1 MFSMKSRSVLLAC
14 FALLFSASASAQ
26 TPITP
31 DKVIPLFNGK
41 DLSGWVTWLVG
52 FGHNDPDKVCTVVE
66 QIDGAPAIRLSG
78 QHYGGIVTKERYTNY
93 RLVVE
98 FRWGLI
104 TWEPR
109 KNKTRDSGILLHCQ
123 GAFGNYKDD
132 FTAPWM
138 RSVEYQIIEGGTG
151 DIILVQG
158 YDQKGGKKISPE
170 LTTTTDGK
178 TSKWKPGGTPTKFA
192 GRRIDWYGRDP
203 EWKDVL
209 GYRGR
214 QDVEKPVGEWNLAE
228 MICDGDSVRF
238 LLNGVVVN
246 EGTLSS
252 FREGSLLFQ
261 TEGAEIFFRRI
272 ELHPLKR

>member
-1 MFSMKSRSVLLAC
+1 MKSLTLLLLTALALS
-14 FALLFSASASAQ
+14 FAPAASAQ

-52 FGHNDPDKVCTVVE
+52 FGHTDPDKVITVVD
-66 QIDGAPAIRLSG
+66 QIDGAPAIRVSG
-78 QHYGGIVTKERYTNY
+78 QHWGGFVTKERYTNY
-93 RLVVE
+93 RLVME
-98 FRWGLI
+98 FRWGPV

-109 KNKTRDSGILLHCQ
+109 MNRTRDSGILLHCQ

-170 LTTTTDGK
+170 LTATTDGK
-178 TSKWKPGGTPTKFA
+178 TKKWKQGGTPTKFA
-192 GRRIDWYGRDP
+192 GGRIDWYGRDP
-203 EWKDVL
+203 DWKDVL
-209 GYRGR
+209 GFRGR
-214 QDVEKPVGEWNLAE
+214 QDVEKPVGEWNLSE
-228 MICDGDSVRF
+228 MVCDGDTVRF
-238 LLNGVVVN
+238 YLNGVLVN
-246 EGTLSS
+246 EGTQSS
-252 FREGSLLFQ
+252 FREGSILFQ
-261 TEGAEIFFRRI
+261 SEGAEIFFRRI

>member
-1 MFSMKSRSVLLAC
+1 MKLVSLAC
-14 FALLFSASASAQ
+14 LTLLTALHTAGQS
-26 TPITP
+26 PITP
-31 DKVIPLFNGK
+31 DKIIPLFNGK
-41 DLSGWVTWLVG
+41 DLSPFVTWLVG
-52 FGHNDPDKVCTVVE
+52 FGHTDPDKVCTVVD

-78 QHYGGIVTKERYTNY
+78 QHFGGIVTKERYTNY

-98 FRWGLI
+98 FRWGPV

-109 KNKTRDSGILLHCQ
+109 KNRTRDSGILLHCQ

-138 RSVEYQIIEGGTG
+138 RSVEFQIIEGGTG

-158 YDQKGGKKISPE
+158 YDAKGGKKISPE
-170 LTTTTDGK
+170 LTATTDGK
-178 TSKWKPGGTPTKFA
+178 TKNWKPGGTPTKFA
-192 GRRIDWYGRDP
+192 GGRIDWYGRDP

-214 QDVEKPVGEWNLAE
+214 QDVEKPVGEWNHAE
-228 MICDGDSVRF
+228 ITCDGDSVRF
-238 LLNGVVVN
+238 VLNGVLVN
-246 EGTLSS
+246 VGTQSS